1 MFCSIYPK
9 IGGLIWDELFSLLLK
24 NPCSHTHIDTCNQF
38 TDTCNKH
45 DTYNRH
51 IQSIPIIV
59 MTHATN
65 IHSLTTS
72 FIYFSYIYYYI
83 CLYLLQSLLIFYIR

>member
-1 MFCSIYPK
+1 MFCSIYIK
-9 IGGLIWDELFSLLLK
+9 IWGLIWDELFSLLLK

-51 IQSIPIIV
+51 MQPIYIV
-59 MTHATN
+59 
-65 IHSLTTS
+65 
-72 FIYFSYIYYYI
+72 
-83 CLYLLQSLLIFYIR
+83 

>member
-1 MFCSIYPK
+1 MFCSIYIK
-9 IGGLIWDELFSLLLK
+9 IWGLVWDELFSLLLK

-59 MTHATN
+59 MTH
-65 IHSLTTS
+65 SLTTS

>member
-1 MFCSIYPK
+1 MFCSIYIK
-9 IGGLIWDELFSLLLK
+9 IWGLVWDELFSLLLK

-51 IQSIPIIV
+51 IQSIPLSYIFLIFIIFV
-59 MTHATN
+59 
-65 IHSLTTS
+65 
-72 FIYFSYIYYYI
+72 YIYYN
-83 CLYLLQSLLIFYIR
+83 LF

>member
-1 MFCSIYPK
+1 MFCSIYIK
-9 IGGLIWDELFSLLLK
+9 IWGLIWDELFSLLLK
-24 NPCSHTHIDTCNQF
+24 NPCSHTHIDTCN
-38 TDTCNKH
+38 KH

-59 MTHATN
+59 MTHAAN
-65 IHSLTTS
+65 IHSLTIS

-83 CLYLLQSLLIFYIR
+83 CLYLLQSILICYIR